1 MNRGLAIVI
10 SGPSGAGKSTILK
23 KTTAR
28 IPGMVFSVSCTTRNP
43 RPGESDNV
51 DYHFISTAQFEEG
64 IRKGG
69 FLEYADVHGN
79 YYGTPKAPMLKVV
92 EECGIMLLDI
102 DVQGARQIREN
113 LSGTPMAEL
122 VEYVFVAPPSLA
134 VLEERLRKRGTE
146 SPESL
151 ARRMADARDEMEAA
165 SEYGF
170 VVVNEDSDQAARQL
184 EAIIVAATCKTCR
197 NTTLQGD

>member
-1 MNRGLAIVI
+1 
-10 SGPSGAGKSTILK
+10 
-23 KTTAR
+23 
-28 IPGMVFSVSCTTRNP
+28 
-43 RPGESDNV
+43 
-51 DYHFISTAQFEEG
+51 
-64 IRKGG
+64 
-69 FLEYADVHGN
+69 
-79 YYGTPKAPMLKVV
+79 
-92 EECGIMLLDI
+92 MLLDI

-113 LSGTPMAEL
+113 LSGTPLAEL
-122 VEYVFVAPPSLA
+122 VEYVFVAPPSLT

-151 ARRMADARDEMEAA
+151 ARRMADAREEMEAA

-184 EAIIVAATCKTCR
+184 EAIIVAATCKICR